1 MSFHFLSSAEWKS
14 RDSAS
19 ARFGLQAKR
28 AAESIDA
35 GQLLH
40 RAALVISKCAALGAI
55 AAVACCADSINAR
68 TLRVCADPN
77 NLPFSNEAQQGFEN
91 RLAEIIAA
99 GLGATLKYTWWAERA
114 SFLRNSL
121 DSNRC
126 DAVMGI
132 PATMETLNVTA
143 PYYRSTYVIVTR
155 HDRRL
160 HIESLLDP
168 ALDDCRIGVHVTGN
182 DYAPPAAILARRGLS
197 ANIVAFSLF
206 GSDGEQNPPSKL
218 IDAVRSGDVD
228 VAIVWGPFAGYFA
241 RRGDPALDIY
251 PVSPTS
257 YLGTPFTYEISIA
270 VRKGDSGL
278 RDEINQVL
286 QRHRESIRSL
296 LNEYGVPLVDE
307 ERP

>member
-35 GQLLH
+35 GQLLR

-55 AAVACCADSINAR
+55 AAVACCADSTNAR

-121 DSNRC
+121 NSNRC
-126 DAVMGI
+126 DAVMGV
-132 PATMETLNVTA
+132 PATMDTLNVTA
-143 PYYRSTYVIVTR
+143 PYYRSTYVVVTR

-160 HIESLLDP
+160 HIQTLLDP

-182 DYAPPAAILARRGLS
+182 DYAPPAAVLARRGLS
-197 ANIVAFSLF
+197 ANIVGFSLF
-206 GSDGEQNPPSKL
+206 GSDGEQNPPRNSL
-218 IDAVRSGDVD
+218 M
-228 VAIVWGPFAGYFA
+228 PFAAAMSMSLSCG
-241 RRGDPALDIY
+241 ALSRDISRAEAI
-251 PVSPTS
+251 PHSTFIQCPPRV
-257 YLGTPFTYEISIA
+257 ISA
-270 VRKGDSGL
+270 LLSLMKY
-278 RDEINQVL
+278 
-286 QRHRESIRSL
+286 RS
-296 LNEYGVPLVDE
+296 
-307 ERP
+307 R